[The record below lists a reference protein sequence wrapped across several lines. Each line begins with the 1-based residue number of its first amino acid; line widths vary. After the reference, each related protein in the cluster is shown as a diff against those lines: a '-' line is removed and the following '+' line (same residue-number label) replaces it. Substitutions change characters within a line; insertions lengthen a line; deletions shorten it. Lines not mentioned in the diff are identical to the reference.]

1 MGSRGC
7 EVEGRAVG
15 GELWREVD
23 PGCNSVTAV
32 RDADLGAAMREA
44 ANHWEAT
51 SDRVGLRD
59 TLLTILRHLSS
70 RPSPTGEP
78 GASSGAKVVAPV
90 GRC

>member
-44 ANHWEAT
+44 ANRWEAT
-51 SDRVGLRD
+51 RDVAVLRD
-59 TLLTILRHLSS
+59 TLRAILRHVSS
-70 RPSPTGEP
+70 RPPPTG
-78 GASSGAKVVAPV
+78 
-90 GRC
+90 